1 MATYASS
8 LIEALRTPTE
18 FGSASGVSLLANPV
32 SPAMAAYA
40 PRARPMSYLQAT
52 TPLSYTPGVDYVDRP
67 VVPGGSSGRVPQ
79 ADLGYMESISS
90 TIPNVEPQIL
100 PTFDTQA
107 LPTFQS
113 TTNTTDTSSDQQVA
127 VTSPVT
133 EQGAW
138 NPTNIGDVGIRQDI
152 VNAINLADQVPVMEQ
167 LKQPVIESTITG
179 DGQVLAR
186 TTTAN
191 EANMPTV
198 TPIELP
204 TFTNQDLVTQ
214 DEVDELINQS
224 IGAIQNLPTVQEI
237 SVQPLQPSTLE
248 VGPLVTDEEV
258 EQLIQ
263 DNLELLIPGGNWKA
277 YQQLNKGAPT
287 GEGIPLDEEEELLRM
302 LGRGET

>member
-67 VVPGGSSGRVPQ
+67 VVSGGSSGGVPQ

-90 TIPNVEPQIL
+90 TIPNVEPQVT
-100 PTFDTQA
+100 PTEETKVEEAGAPVFTGT
-107 LPTFQS
+107 L
-113 TTNTTDTSSDQQVA
+113 SDPKQVA

-152 VNAINLADQVPVMEQ
+152 VNAINLAEQVPVMEQ

-198 TPIELP
+198 TPIEPP

-277 YQQLNKGAPT
+277 YQQLNKGAPA

>member
-67 VVPGGSSGRVPQ
+67 VVSGGSSGGVPQ

-90 TIPNVEPQIL
+90 TIPNVEPQVT
-100 PTFDTQA
+100 PTEETKVEEAGAPVFTGT
-107 LPTFQS
+107 L
-113 TTNTTDTSSDQQVA
+113 SDPQQVA

-152 VNAINLADQVPVMEQ
+152 VNAINLAEQVPVMEQ

-198 TPIELP
+198 TPIEPP

-277 YQQLNKGAPT
+277 YQQLNKGAPA